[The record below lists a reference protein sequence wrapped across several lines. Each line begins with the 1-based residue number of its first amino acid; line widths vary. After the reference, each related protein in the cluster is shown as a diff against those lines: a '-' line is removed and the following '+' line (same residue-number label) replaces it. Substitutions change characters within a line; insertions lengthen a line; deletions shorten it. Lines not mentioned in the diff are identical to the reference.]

1 MRYYIAI
8 AVALGATACSD
19 RPTSPI
25 ATPSRPSADIQAT
38 FAPRTEFQGFIC
50 FGSTVVQG
58 KEWISHGGVYHFRN
72 GENVNRWV
80 TGNPLIDGVENNV
93 ADMNL
98 NLKNG
103 TGTIHLDL
111 SVRPDAVNGTW
122 EIRQTVQFRDFEPVG
137 TSGVGHGTGE
147 LQGLTL
153 KFTAEGAAPIP
164 EACGPEGGFGPA
176 IQGVILG
183 PAVYD

>member
-1 MRYYIAI
+1 MRYYMAI

-19 RPTSPI
+19 RPTSLLMAPYGQAAEI
-25 ATPSRPSADIQAT
+25 ATTI
-38 FAPRTEFQGFIC
+38 APRTEFQGFIC
-50 FGSTVVQG
+50 LGTSAGG
-58 KEWISHGGVYHFRN
+58 KEWINPGGVYHFRN

-80 TGNPLIDGVENNV
+80 TGNPLIDGAENNV

-111 SVRPDAVNGTW
+111 SVKPDAVSGTW
-122 EIRQTVQFRDFEPVG
+122 EIRQTVQFRDFEPISV
-137 TSGVGHGTGE
+137 SGVGHGTGE

-153 KFTAEGAAPIP
+153 KFTGEGPAPIP
-164 EACGPEGGFGPA
+164 EACGPDGGFGPA

-183 PAVYD
+183 SAISA